1 MSTMDPRKVIQ
12 DYQEAI
18 NKKDL
23 DKAMSLVADDVIAV
37 VPEGTLKGKAANRRY
52 FEWVLKVPAENKITD
67 NRFVETAIYAQ
78 GNVVTFEYSV
88 EGTTK
93 KGKMS
98 VPAVAVA
105 EIKDGKLFRVHNYY
119 DRLAMAKQMASGVV
133 ATRTINAVISQMEKG
148 LR

>member
-1 MSTMDPRKVIQ
+1 MSAIDPRKVIQ

-23 DKAMSLVADDVIAV
+23 DKAMSLVADDVVAV
-37 VPEGTLKGKAANRRY
+37 VPEGTLKGKAENRRY
-52 FEWVLKVPAENKITD
+52 FEWVLKVPAEYKITD
-67 NRFVETAIYAQ
+67 NRFVETASYTQ
-78 GNVVTFEYSV
+78 GNVVTFEYLM

-93 KGKMS
+93 KGKIS
-98 VPAVAVA
+98 IPCVAVA
-105 EIKDGKLFRVHNYY
+105 EIRDGKLFRVHNYY
-119 DRLAMAKQMASGVV
+119 DRLALAKQMASGVV